1 MTENQIENEL
11 KYYSFHE
18 NKKEKESKNK
28 ILNDVMSQ
36 NQMNF
41 RGKEMGSPFKQALID
56 VKCRKELIFL
66 FVCPL
71 K

>member
-1 MTENQIENEL
+1 
-11 KYYSFHE
+11 
-18 NKKEKESKNK
+18 
-28 ILNDVMSQ
+28 
-36 NQMNF
+36 MNF

>member
-28 ILNDVMSQ
+28 ILNDVSK
-36 NQMNF
+36 
-41 RGKEMGSPFKQALID
+41 RLIEP
-56 VKCRKELIFL
+56 KSNEF
-66 FVCPL
+66 
-71 K
+71 